1 LNTKV
6 LISINAFYISSAYN
20 IINTS
25 VACKLMTALY
35 FKRHWD
41 EATGDELTDSWG
53 LSTYYFET
61 DEKLNVTRQIQLFD
75 NGNTLKYDT
84 EYVDDKFG
92 GLSEIQLDINEFAD
106 YRIDKNEFEQLWET
120 SHYKKF
126 PEIVCTHD
134 TLWGQ
139 PRLDGRR
146 LAVGDIV
153 SLVDTYHE
161 DINIVLTDFELSL
174 QQVRQA
180 LHYCKDLKCKKDNP
194 EKFCYNCLL
203 RVEQFNKTIDK
214 DEPEQANWLRADK
227 LFKQHF
233 KPAS

>member
-1 LNTKV
+1 
-6 LISINAFYISSAYN
+6 
-20 IINTS
+20 
-25 VACKLMTALY
+25 MTALY

-41 EATGDELTDSWG
+41 ETTGEELTDNWG

-61 DEKLNVTRQIQLFD
+61 DEKLNVTRQLQLFD
-75 NGNTLKYDT
+75 NGKILKYDT

-92 GLSEIQLDINEFAD
+92 GLSEIQVDINEFAE
-106 YRIDKNEFEQLWET
+106 YRITKKEFEQLWEN

-139 PRLDGRR
+139 PRLERRR

-161 DINIVLTDFELSL
+161 DINVILADFELSL

-180 LHYCKDLKCKKDNP
+180 LHYCKTLECKNDNP
-194 EKFCYNCLL
+194 EKFCHNCLL
-203 RVEQFNKTIDK
+203 RVEQFNETIDK
-214 DEPEQANWLRADK
+214 EDPEQANWLRADRR
-227 LFKQHF
+227 FKQHF
-233 KPAS
+233 QTAP